1 VLEGHDETPT
11 AAAPPA
17 TAEPW
22 RAVGLLLCILSVA
35 ALGHGHRRAADP
47 PPPTERRAAPS
58 PEVSRAAGA
67 LRDGR
72 SIDVNAASPEALRLL
87 PGIGPALAE
96 RIVAERRRGGPFRSL
111 RDLQRVRGIGP
122 RKAARLAGW
131 LRFGAG
137 SEQRT
142 ERGGA
147 SGGAPVHS
155 ADVRREASSERQSRL
170 RRKAPRP

>member
-1 VLEGHDETPT
+1 M
-11 AAAPPA
+11 
-17 TAEPW
+17 
-22 RAVGLLLCILSVA
+22 LCILSVA

-72 SIDVNAASPEALRLL
+72 PIDVNAAPPEALRLL

-131 LRFGAG
+131 LRFDVVPAQSAKRSRPVG
-137 SEQRT
+137 SASTPSTEPPSAQRP
-142 ERGGA
+142 
-147 SGGAPVHS
+147 AP
-155 ADVRREASSERQSRL
+155 QIRL